1 MGEDNT
7 RVDDPKRQGS
17 WEVTFRVKRHILHS
31 LLPIIMRCRAIHPGK
46 KFIAGLSA
54 FKEARMLLQG
64 VRLITASE
72 TQGHLRNDASEK
84 SKRKI
89 TYIPKS
95 HSVQGVTSRPLLLKL
110 RDSKGQ
116 RHEPD
121 HKWS

>member
-31 LLPIIMRCRAIHPGK
+31 LLPRIMCCRVIHPGK
-46 KFIAGLSA
+46 KFFVTGLSA

-72 TQGHLRNDASEK
+72 TQGHLRNDASESQK
-84 SKRKI
+84 GR
-89 TYIPKS
+89 
-95 HSVQGVTSRPLLLKL
+95 SRIYQKVIVF
-110 RDSKGQ
+110 R
-116 RHEPD
+116 EPPAG
-121 HKWS
+121 HCY